1 MCPHNSLC
9 EQNGEATAANC
20 VVKGS
25 FGMFWK
31 AIKREIKS
39 TSGARSCGQETVDGG
54 AGVEIPVDRAGPPQA
69 SALSSVP
76 EIAHPRVQ
84 IPCSHKNIFV
94 LTRILCILTSWE
106 FSTQESRWQELLKMD
121 LPSLGKSEKPNF
133 H

>member
-54 AGVEIPVDRAGPPQA
+54 AGVEIPVDGGIEPDHLRPPLFPQ
-69 SALSSVP
+69 SPKLP
-76 EIAHPRVQ
+76 ILAHK
-84 IPCSHKNIFV
+84 SLV

-106 FSTQESRWQELLKMD
+106 FSTQEPGWQELLKMD
-121 LPSLGKSEKPNF
+121 FP
-133 H
+133 